1 MFFLTPKLNGCVH
14 SLILGCLIA
23 TTVVAQDVVI
33 HHDPRFNSV
42 AWMQTAAEY
51 QVLTRQTYRL
61 AQYQM
66 NIGLNDGH
74 WSADEVQVAEG
85 GYFGKPPAIIL
96 DLDETVLDN
105 SAYNARNIIEK
116 TEYTQENWNAWCNE
130 EKARLIPGASDFLK
144 AANALGVKVF
154 FVTNRRD
161 EVKPATINNLI
172 KLGICVDEKMV
183 LTRNDDAGRG
193 GDKISRRA
201 LVARDHRIV
210 LLIGDNLSDICS
222 EMEIADNKLRSETA
236 NRKADF
242 LGTRWIVLP
251 NPIYGSWERALPNA
265 PESALRTDRDPVTS
279 SK

>member
-1 MFFLTPKLNGCVH
+1 MSFSTLRVIGILQ
-14 SLILGCLIA
+14 SLILSCVIVTQVA
-23 TTVVAQDVVI
+23 AQDIVI
-33 HHDPRFNSV
+33 HNDPRFNSV

-51 QVLTRQTYRL
+51 QLLARQSYRL

-66 NIGLNDGH
+66 NIGLSDGH

-85 GYFGKPPAIIL
+85 GYFGKPAAVIL

-130 EKARLIPGASDFLK
+130 EKARLIPGACDFLK

-154 FVTNRRD
+154 FITNRRD
-161 EVKPATINNLI
+161 EVKAATINNL
-172 KLGICVDEKMV
+172 KMLGICADEHNV
-183 LTRNDDAGRG
+183 LTRNDAAGRG
-193 GDKISRRA
+193 GDKLSRRA
-201 LVARDHRIV
+201 MVARGHRII

-222 EMEIADNKLRSETA
+222 EMEVADHVLRSATA

-251 NPIYGSWERALPNA
+251 NPIYGSWERALPKGPA
-265 PESALRTDRDPVTS
+265 SALRTDRDPVALP
-279 SK
+279 K